1 MVNLEAREG
10 WLVGGINL
18 VVSTCRW
25 WMTGGGAME
34 WLLQNFGWTVGE
46 SLPRSCWADNGDT
59 LSVVFP
65 LGGVVET
72 ALSLP
77 DGAVG

>member
-1 MVNLEAREG
+1 
-10 WLVGGINL
+10 
-18 VVSTCRW
+18 
-25 WMTGGGAME
+25 MTGGGAME

-72 ALSLP
+72 SLSLP